1 MRGRYEGGVEPSP
14 PPSVEFEHQ
23 RLAMPPSAAPLGRV
37 IDAKEL
43 PGYATRVRVVRAV
56 VVVVGALA
64 VAFATQRGGL
74 SLTTALCVF
83 VGVLPVLW
91 IAGWLGGFL
100 LSARRLAAQARGAGL
115 AIEEFEAEVRRR
127 TRTER
132 VRLEVRDDGLFVERR
147 GELEN
152 GARTVPWRE
161 VHFTRPGP
169 GGAIVQLSPLELLEV
184 PATAFAEPS
193 AFDAFCL
200 AVQAR
205 VWRAE
210 A

>member
-1 MRGRYEGGVEPSP
+1 MEPSP

-23 RLAMPPSAAPLGRV
+23 RLAPPSSAAPLGRV
-37 IDAKEL
+37 IDAKDL

-56 VVVVGALA
+56 VVVAGALA

-74 SLTTALCVF
+74 PLTTALCVF

-91 IAGWLGGFL
+91 IAGWFGGFL
-100 LSARRLAAQARGAGL
+100 LSARKLAAQAKGAVAAL
-115 AIEEFEAEVRRR
+115 DELEADVRRR
-127 TRTER
+127 SRSER
-132 VRLEVRDDGLFVERR
+132 IRLEVRDDGLFVERR

-152 GARTVPWRE
+152 DARTVPWRD
-161 VHFTRPGP
+161 VHFSRPGP
-169 GGAIVQLSPLELLEV
+169 AGAIFQLGPLELLEV
-184 PATAFAEPS
+184 PAGAFAEPS

-210 A
+210 G

>member
-1 MRGRYEGGVEPSP
+1 MESSP

-23 RLAMPPSAAPLGRV
+23 RLAPPPAAPLGRV
-37 IDAKEL
+37 IDAKDL

-74 SLTTALCVF
+74 PLPTALCVF
-83 VGVLPVLW
+83 AGVLPVLW
-91 IAGWLGGFL
+91 IAGWFGGFV
-100 LSARRLAAQARGAGL
+100 LSARRLAAQARGAVAALG
-115 AIEEFEAEVRRR
+115 ESEADVRRR
-127 TRTER
+127 AHAER
-132 VRLEVRDDGLFVERR
+132 VRLEVRDDGLLIERR

-152 GARTVPWRE
+152 VARTVPWRE
-161 VHFTRPGP
+161 VRFSRPGP
-169 GGAIVQLSPLELLEV
+169 GGAILQLGPFELLEV
-184 PATAFAEPS
+184 PAAAFAEPS

-200 AVQAR
+200 AVQAQ

>member
-1 MRGRYEGGVEPSP
+1 MEPSP

-23 RLAMPPSAAPLGRV
+23 RLAPPSAAPLGRV

-43 PGYATRVRVVRAV
+43 PGYATRVRVARAV

-74 SLTTALCVF
+74 PLTTALCVF

-91 IAGWLGGFL
+91 IAGWFGGFL
-100 LSARRLAAQARGAGL
+100 LSARKLAAQAKGAVAALGE
-115 AIEEFEAEVRRR
+115 IEADVRRR
-127 TRTER
+127 SRSER
-132 VRLEVRDDGLFVERR
+132 IRLEVREDGLWIDRR

-152 GARTVPWRE
+152 DARTVPWRE
-161 VHFTRPGP
+161 VHFSRPGP
-169 GGAIVQLSPLELLEV
+169 AGAIFQLGPFELLEV
-184 PATAFAEPS
+184 PATAFAEPA

>member
-1 MRGRYEGGVEPSP
+1 MEPSP

-23 RLAMPPSAAPLGRV
+23 RLAPQASAAPLGRV
-37 IDAKEL
+37 IDAKDL

-64 VAFATQRGGL
+64 IAFATQRGGL
-74 SLTTALCVF
+74 PLTTALCVF

-91 IAGWLGGFL
+91 LIGWFGGFL
-100 LSARRLAAQARGAGL
+100 LSARKLASQARGPVAAL
-115 AIEEFEAEVRRR
+115 DELEADVRRR
-127 TRTER
+127 VRAER
-132 VRLEVRDDGLFVERR
+132 VRLEVRDDGLLIERR
-147 GELEN
+147 GEVEN
-152 GARTVPWRE
+152 DTRTLPWRQ
-161 VHFTRPGP
+161 VQFSRPGP
-169 GGAIVQLSPLELLEV
+169 GGAIFQLGPLELLEV
-184 PATAFAEPS
+184 PATAFADTA

-210 A
+210 G